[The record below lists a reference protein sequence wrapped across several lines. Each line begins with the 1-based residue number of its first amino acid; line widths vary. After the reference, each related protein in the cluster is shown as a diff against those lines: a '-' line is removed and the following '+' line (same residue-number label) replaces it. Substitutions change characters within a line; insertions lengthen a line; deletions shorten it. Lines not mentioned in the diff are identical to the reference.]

1 LTLKGPESY
10 NPAVSLRGFSMV
22 FKPLL
27 RPIRI
32 VLRWQLI
39 VTAVL
44 SLVGAFLWGLD
55 GALSAAL
62 GGGVNMVA
70 GVAYGWRAAQ
80 GEART
85 SAEALRTVFRAEGIK
100 ILLIIVGLWLVLSIY
115 KDIVHAAFFAVFV
128 ITVGVFAAAIAVRDT
143 EENNA
148 PRPSGDQ

>member
-1 LTLKGPESY
+1 MAFEPWIG
-10 NPAVSLRGFSMV
+10 V
-22 FKPLL
+22 FKPSM

-44 SLVGAFLWGLD
+44 TLVAAFLWGLD
-55 GALSAAL
+55 GALSAVL
-62 GGGVNMVA
+62 GGGVNVVA
-70 GVAYGWRAAQ
+70 GGVYGWRVAQ

-85 SAEALRTVFRAEGIK
+85 AAEALRTVFRAEGIK
-100 ILLIIVGLWLVLSIY
+100 VLLIIVQLWLVLSIY
-115 KDIVHAAFFAVFV
+115 KDIVHLVFFAVFV

-143 EENNA
+143 EENNE